1 MKLFFWSG
9 ILLFI
14 ASFFFML
21 ANFQDIKVAQN
32 GVVVKMRIEKLPT
45 SCLGTR
51 IKHFMTVSYNNKLY
65 IKRIGGKYC
74 EEHHVGEVIEMRF
87 LEGSELILFP
97 DESGRSNFIALIILG
112 LLGLSLIVYW
122 LVKR

>member
-14 ASFFFML
+14 VSFFL
-21 ANFQDIKVAQN
+21 LLSNFEDIKVAQN
-32 GVVVKMRIEKLPT
+32 GKVVNMRIEKLPT

-51 IKHFMTVSYNNKLY
+51 IKHFMTVSYNNKFY

-74 EEHHVGEVIEMRF
+74 EEHHVGEVVEIRF
-87 LEGSELILFP
+87 LEGSELVLFP
-97 DESGRSNFIALIILG
+97 SESGKSNLIALVILG
-112 LLGLSLIVYW
+112 LLGSFLIVYW
-122 LVKR
+122 WIKR